1 MAPSE
6 IRYSRSR
13 FSTRLIED
21 RLYTR
26 GHYWLEKT
34 EGDRW
39 RIGFTRFA
47 IRMLGEAVEVDFEV
61 EPEAEVKIGD
71 VIGWMEGFK
80 AVTDLFAPMTGR
92 FCGRNPIIDE
102 DITVLVTDPYIK
114 GWLFEMAGD
123 PGEECID
130 VHAYC
135 AVLDTTIDGMLG
147 KRDESAEASPEGSEP
162 DADGRQG

>member
-1 MAPSE
+1 MAPPE

-26 GHYWLEKT
+26 GHYWLERT
-34 EGDRW
+34 EAGRW

-61 EPEAEVKIGD
+61 EPGAEVKIGD

-80 AVTDLFAPMTGR
+80 AVTDLFAPMNGR
-92 FCGRNPIIDE
+92 FEGRNPIIDE
-102 DITVLVTDPYIK
+102 DITILVTDPYRK
-114 GWLFEMAGD
+114 GWLFEMSGD
-123 PGEECID
+123 PGAECID

-147 KRDESAEASPEGSEP
+147 KRHESTDESLRDER
-162 DADGRQG
+162 AD